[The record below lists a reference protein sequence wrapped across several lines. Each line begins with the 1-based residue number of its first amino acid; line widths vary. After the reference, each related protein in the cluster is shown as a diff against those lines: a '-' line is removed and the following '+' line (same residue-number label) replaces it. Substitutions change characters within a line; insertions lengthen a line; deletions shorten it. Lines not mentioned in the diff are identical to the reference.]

1 MSPSSHQSLY
11 QQNPSRT
18 SSWHSSEGNQDGAK
32 IHILQ
37 YSCVSSM
44 LTMLLDSGSA
54 GNFIHQVTVHH
65 LNILTHPLEQ
75 PRKILAIDGGPNGE
89 GLITHCM
96 QPFPLQVRVPHHVH
110 VTLLVTISAKH
121 PMILGLPWLEK
132 HNPIISWSGKQVTD
146 WSQYC
151 HNQCLISPEFV
162 LVSTS
167 VEPRWPPSYLNFPR
181 IPRPEVSIQSQNQRG
196 SSLLPGT
203 MPPHS
208 RIYQWQNSDGW
219 VYPGGP
225 PARVHPAIHFTSIS
239 RFLLCWKERG
249 WSLTMHRLP
258 GT

>member
-132 HNPIISWSGKQVTD
+132 QPHNFLVRQTGHW
-146 WSQYC
+146 
-151 HNQCLISPEFV
+151 
-162 LVSTS
+162 LVSVLS
-167 VEPRWPPSYLNFPR
+167 QPMPY
-181 IPRPEVSIQSQNQRG
+181 IPRVCIGVYICWAQMTTFLSQFPTNTKTW
-196 SSLLPGT
+196 SKYSKPK
-203 MPPHS
+203 
-208 RIYQWQNSDGW
+208 
-219 VYPGGP
+219 
-225 PARVHPAIHFTSIS
+225 PAWFQPASWNHAPS
-239 RFLLCWKERG
+239 
-249 WSLTMHRLP
+249 
-258 GT
+258 